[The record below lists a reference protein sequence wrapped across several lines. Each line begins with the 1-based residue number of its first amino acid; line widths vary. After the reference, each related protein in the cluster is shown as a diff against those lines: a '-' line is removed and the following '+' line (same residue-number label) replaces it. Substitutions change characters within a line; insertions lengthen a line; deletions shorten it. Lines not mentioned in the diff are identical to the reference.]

1 VLHVVVELKPRLRGW
16 LHLGSVPLTLAAGTL
31 LVVLSPSAV
40 TRAGSGVFM
49 GSALALFSGSALYHR
64 GHWSLRT
71 AVILRRLDHA
81 NIFLLIA
88 GSYTAYSVL
97 LLQPQ
102 QRTTLL
108 WMVWSA
114 ALAGL
119 LFRVVWVEAPRWL
132 HTPLYVVVGGAAFL
146 YVPDFFDG
154 ATRLGPGVGAVTL
167 LMLAIGGGLYV
178 LGAVVYGVRRP
189 DPWPTWFGF
198 HEVFHTLTVLAFA
211 CHFVGAFLATLSL
224 R

>member
-1 VLHVVVELKPRLRGW
+1 MAVELKPRLRGW
-16 LHLGSVPLTLAAGTL
+16 LHLGIVPFTLAAGAL
-31 LVVLSPSAV
+31 LVALSPSAG
-40 TRAGSGVFM
+40 TRAGSAVFM
-49 GSALALFSGSALYHR
+49 GTALALFSCSAIYHR
-64 GHWSLRT
+64 GHWSARA

-97 LLQPQ
+97 LLQDR
-102 QRTTLL
+102 QRVTLL
-108 WMVWSA
+108 VVVWSA
-114 ALAGL
+114 AVAGL
-119 LFRVVWVEAPRWL
+119 LFRVFWVEAPRWL
-132 HTPLYVVVGGAAFL
+132 HTPLYVMVGGAAFL
-146 YVPDFFDG
+146 YIPAFFAG
-154 ATRLGPGVGAVTL
+154 AERLGPGVGAITL

-198 HEVFHTLTVLAFA
+198 HEVFHALTVLAFG
-211 CHFVGAFLATLSL
+211 CHFVGAFLATVSL